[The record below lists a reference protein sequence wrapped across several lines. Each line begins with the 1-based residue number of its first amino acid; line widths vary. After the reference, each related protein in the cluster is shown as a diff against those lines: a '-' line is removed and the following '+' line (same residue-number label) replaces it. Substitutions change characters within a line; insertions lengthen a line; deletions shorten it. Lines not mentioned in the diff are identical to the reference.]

1 MVPIQS
7 QCWRSGVM
15 KMALLEVS
23 SSRGDR
29 IDLKTLQGSIKE
41 VELRDQIQ

>member
-1 MVPIQS
+1 
-7 QCWRSGVM
+7 M
-15 KMALLEVS
+15 KMAFLEDS

-29 IDLKTLQGSIKE
+29 IDLKRLKENIKK